1 MVENFTELPR
11 GEKRKIRNV
20 SDELSQLLDLTAVDP
35 HVGFFLQ
42 AMKGGIHLLQKSHQ
56 NKHTEDY
63 THASP
68 FTFLSLCCAP
78 CIGLLQQNRNGQCV
92 ACKPTKISCSLA
104 KYLQKIHNKSLLSK
118 VNFI

>member
-1 MVENFTELPR
+1 MVENFTELLR

-56 NKHTEDY
+56 KQTNKQKN
-63 THASP
+63 
-68 FTFLSLCCAP
+68 LCMRP
-78 CIGLLQQNRNGQCV
+78 LLH
-92 ACKPTKISCSLA
+92 S
-104 KYLQKIHNKSLLSK
+104 
-118 VNFI
+118 